1 MVNRIRQHRSSDEV
15 LHVLTEVVE
24 HLEVLWERSREV
36 SPAPLSA
43 SQLRAMFVLDRGE
56 GMNLRALTEAL
67 DSTPSSMSRLCDR
80 LQAVGFLERLP
91 STTSRRE
98 VVLRLSE
105 RGSVYLRGLRERR
118 KEHLRGLVDVLPA
131 AALAALVEGL
141 TPLRDAVVERQAV
154 IDADGESDSRTA

>member
-1 MVNRIRQHRSSDEV
+1 MNRIRRHRSSDEV

-67 DSTPSSMSRLCDR
+67 DSTPPSMSRLCDR
-80 LQAVGFLERLP
+80 LQAVGFLERVP
-91 STTSRRE
+91 SATSRRE

-105 RGSVYLRGLRERR
+105 RGRTYLDGLRERR
-118 KEHLRGLVDVLPA
+118 QEHLRGLIDVLPPDA
-131 AALAALVEGL
+131 RAALVDGL
-141 TPLRDAVVERQAV
+141 TPLRDAVVARQV
-154 IDADGESDSRTA
+154 EIDDPDSRTA